1 MSCLPGTPC
10 FENTVNA
17 FYPQKCDNGWF
28 KGYPIAATDVKYN
41 GPNLPNSGV
50 NTGDSLVVAL
60 EKLDNSFDL
69 YTLAQQILFTI
80 SQNTDLIESFCT
92 QVGVCSS
99 ITTTTTTTIPL

>member
-17 FYPQKCDNGWF
+17 FYPKKCDNGWF

-50 NTGDSLVVAL
+50 DTGDSLVVAL
-60 EKLDNSFDL
+60 EKLDNTLDPYTIARQTL
-69 YTLAQQILFTI
+69 YMIF
-80 SQNTDLIESFCT
+80 QNTDLIESFCT
-92 QVGVCSS
+92 LTGFCVP
-99 ITTTTTTTIPL
+99 TTTTSTTLPL